1 MLVSIIV
8 PCRNDKSP
16 VEALLAEIPLQ
27 DVSFA
32 VEVVRI
38 NGISPSG
45 KARNAGA
52 RQAGGDVL
60 VFVDND
66 ISLGHHRVLQNIVDP
81 LLADETIGVCGVS
94 QRIPEDANAF
104 QRRCARELL
113 HVEHPVVDQLMEMGM
128 VGAACCAVRKDVF
141 LSAGQFNED
150 LPRGVD
156 VEFCQRVKTQG
167 LRIVLVPQ
175 TWIHHPPARNFGEL
189 IRLSFRDGTSTA
201 CVDKNFP
208 EFNFDVGT
216 TPLITGLEQKSPGG
230 RIARFFRGVLGAI
243 VELKFL
249 RLSSKVVYALGYFW
263 GRIFGG
269 RN

>member
-8 PCRNDKSP
+8 PCRCDKSP
-16 VEALLAEIPLQ
+16 VEALLAAIPLQ
-27 DVSFA
+27 DVSFP

-45 KARNAGA
+45 KARNAGVHK
-52 RQAGGDVL
+52 AGGDIL
-60 VFVDND
+60 VFMDND
-66 ISLGHHRVLQNIVDP
+66 ISFGHNRVLQNIVDP
-81 LLADETIGVCGVS
+81 LIGDETIGVCGVS
-94 QRIPEDANAF
+94 QCIPKDSNAF

-113 HVEHPVVDQLMEMGM
+113 HVEHPVVDQPTEMGM

-156 VEFCQRVKTQG
+156 VEFCQRIKTQG

-175 TWIHHPPARNFGEL
+175 TWIHHPPARNLLEL
-189 IRLSFRDGTSTA
+189 VRLSFRDGTATA
-201 CVDKNFP
+201 LVDRAFP

-216 TPLITGLEQKSPGG
+216 TPLITDLQQKSSGG
-230 RIARFFRGVLGAI
+230 RAARFLKGILQAL

-249 RLSSKVVYALGYFW
+249 RLSSKIVYAVGYFW
-263 GRIFGG
+263 GRMFGG
-269 RN
+269 KR